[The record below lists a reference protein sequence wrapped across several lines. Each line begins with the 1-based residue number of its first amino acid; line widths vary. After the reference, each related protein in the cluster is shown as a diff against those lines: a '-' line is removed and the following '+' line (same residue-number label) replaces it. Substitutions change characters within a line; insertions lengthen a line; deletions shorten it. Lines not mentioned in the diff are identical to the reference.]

1 MMKNAKPSQKPRS
14 PAGDKAYHHGDLRQA
29 LLDAALG
36 LVATE
41 GVRGFTLREAARAA
55 GVSHNAP
62 YRHFASRADILAALA
77 LEGQATL
84 LQCLKDGMGQTV
96 NRKLR
101 LEKLSIAY
109 LEFATT
115 HTAFFRVMF
124 SPDVAA
130 VQTPELQAAQKKTFA
145 CFVTEVEAAESDGTI
160 RTGKVARFSLAGWS
174 AMHGAAML
182 LIDRVLDRSPH
193 PPGSQSPRD
202 LARMVMGVLL
212 EGMLARP

>member
-1 MMKNAKPSQKPRS
+1 MMKDSKPSQKPRS

-84 LQCLKDGMGQTV
+84 LQCLKDGMGQTA

-124 SPDVAA
+124 S
-130 VQTPELQAAQKKTFA
+130 PELQAAQKKTFA